1 MEIIRHK
8 YNIPN
13 VGQVERGASIMAGSM
28 LTYLGLK
35 RKDWTGAGMALL
47 GTAFLRRGITGFCYT
62 YQALGIRTAAPAQ
75 GRNVSVPYE
84 LGVRVDEAIT
94 IDRPR
99 AEVYQ
104 FWRNLEN
111 LAEFMEHVESVR
123 TLPGEMKSHWVAT
136 GVGGRRMEWDAEII
150 NDIPNQLIGWRSL
163 ENSDVANAGSVHFED
178 ASGGR
183 GTEVRIELQYNPP
196 GGAVGAL
203 VSKLFGGE
211 PSDQIRNDLK
221 RLKTRLETGVIPTT
235 EGQPVGSKKA
245 PEDEGKHKAA
255 EKVVMAASEESFP
268 ASDSPA
274 YTH

>member
-8 YNIPN
+8 YNTPN
-13 VGQVERGASIMAGSM
+13 VGKVERGASVMAGTM
-28 LTYLGLK
+28 LAYLGLK

-62 YQALGIRTAAPAQ
+62 YQALGIRTAASAQ
-75 GRNVSVPYE
+75 GGNVSVPYE
-84 LGVRVDEAIT
+84 LGVRVDEAVT

-111 LAEFMEHVESVR
+111 LAQFMEHVESVR
-123 TLPGEMKSHWVAT
+123 TQPGEMKSHWVAK
-136 GVGGRRMEWDAEII
+136 GVGGKRMEWDAEII
-150 NDIPNQLIGWRSL
+150 NDIPNRLIAWRSL
-163 ENSDVANAGSVHFED
+163 ENSDVANAGSVHFAD

-183 GTEVRIELQYNPP
+183 GTEVKVELQYNPP

-211 PSDQIRNDLK
+211 PSDQIRADLK
-221 RLKTRLETGVIPTT
+221 RLKTQMEAGVVPTT
-235 EGQPVGSKKA
+235 EGQSAGSGKGSD
-245 PEDEGKHKAA
+245 DEGKRKAS
-255 EKVVMAASEESFP
+255 EKAVTAASEESFP